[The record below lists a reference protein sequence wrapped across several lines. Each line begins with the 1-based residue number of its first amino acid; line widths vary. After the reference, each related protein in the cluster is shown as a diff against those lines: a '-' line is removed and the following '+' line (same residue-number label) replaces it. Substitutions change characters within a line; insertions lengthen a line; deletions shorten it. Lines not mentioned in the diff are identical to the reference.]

1 MDIALHAGWTWQKSI
16 AERLMDINNRD
27 DGTIVEAVAMQYF
40 CMRSAMDVVSKAVDM
55 VGGAA
60 LARRLPLER
69 YYRDVRA
76 GPIHP
81 ISGFDALELIGKHA
95 FGLPRDVE
103 PRYV

>member
-1 MDIALHAGWTWQKSI
+1 MDIALHAGWAWQTRI
-16 AERLMDINNRD
+16 AERLIDINNRD

-40 CMRSAMDVVSKAVDM
+40 CMRAAMDVVNKAVDLM
-55 VGGAA
+55 GGAA

-81 ISGFDALELIGKHA
+81 IGGFDALELIGKHA
-95 FGLPRDVE
+95 FGLHRDVA

>member
-1 MDIALHAGWTWQKSI
+1 MDIALNAGWAYQKQV
-16 AERLMDINNRD
+16 AEKLVDVNNRD
-27 DGTIVEAVAMQYF
+27 DATIVDAVAMQYF
-40 CMRSAMDVVSKAVDM
+40 CMKAAQDVVNKAVDM

-76 GPIHP
+76 GTMHP

-95 FGLPRDVE
+95 FGLHRDVE